1 MDDAAAAQ
9 DAPDL
14 RALADIR
21 DRLEQIIDA
30 LRPSDGAEFRQWRPA
45 PKPPP
50 ALMPTERRDAELARL
65 RVMADIRRHP
75 ARGGNLKA
83 SVDSESNH

>member
-1 MDDAAAAQ
+1 M
-9 DAPDL
+9 
-14 RALADIR
+14 
-21 DRLEQIIDA
+21 DA

-50 ALMPTERRDAELARL
+50 TLTPTERRDAELARL

-75 ARGGNLKA
+75 ARGGKPLA
-83 SVDSESNH
+83 P